1 MQVII
6 NDIPI
11 SLNGSTVTLEQAV
24 SNSGVK
30 DFKGLAVAVNNAVI
44 PRTTW
49 DNFQLNENDTI
60 TIIRA
65 TQGG

>member
-1 MQVII
+1 MKII
-6 NDIPI
+6 MNDTPI
-11 SLNGSTVTLEQAV
+11 EISGSTLNHAL
-24 SNSGVK
+24 SNSGIS
-30 DFKGLAVAVNNAVI
+30 DLKGLAVAVNETVI

-49 DNFQLNENDTI
+49 ENFTLKENDTI

>member
-1 MQVII
+1 MKVII
-6 NDIPI
+6 NDASIE
-11 SLNGSTVTLEQAV
+11 LNDSRPVLEMAIAY
-24 SNSGVK
+24 SGVK
-30 DFKGLAVAVNNAVI
+30 DFKGLAVAVNNIVI

-49 DNFQLNENDTI
+49 NTFTINENDTI

>member
-1 MQVII
+1 MKVVM
-6 NDIPI
+6 NDTPI
-11 SLNGSTVTLEQAV
+11 DMNGSSANLEQAM
-24 SNSGVK
+24 SHSGLK
-30 DFKGLAVAVNNAVI
+30 DFKGIAVAVNNVVI

-49 DNFQLNENDTI
+49 NAFTLKENDTI

>member
-1 MQVII
+1 MKVII
-6 NDIPI
+6 NAAAIE
-11 SLNGSTVTLEQAV
+11 LNDSEATLGAAIV
-24 SNSGVK
+24 SSGVN
-30 DFKGLAVAVNNAVI
+30 DFKGLAVAVNDTVI

-49 DNFQLNENDTI
+49 NTFTINENDTI

>member
-11 SLNGSTVTLEQAV
+11 NLNGSKTTLEHAV
-24 SNSGVK
+24 SHSGVK
-30 DFKGLAVAVNNAVI
+30 DFRGVAVAVNNAVI

-49 DNFQLNENDTI
+49 EIFHLNENDTI
-60 TIIRA
+60 TIIHA

>member
-1 MQVII
+1 MKVII

-11 SLNGSTVTLEQAV
+11 ELDAAKTNLAQAV
-24 SNSGVK
+24 LHSGVN
-30 DFKGLAVAVNNAVI
+30 DIKGLAVAVNNIVV

-49 DNFQLNENDTI
+49 DAFQLKENDTI

>member
-1 MQVII
+1 MKVIM

-11 SLNGSTVTLEQAV
+11 DLNGLSATLEQAV
-24 SNSGVK
+24 LHSGVN
-30 DFKGLAVAVNNAVI
+30 DFRGLAVAVNNTVI

-49 DNFQLNENDTI
+49 SNFQLNENDTI
-60 TIIRA
+60 TIIHA

>member
-1 MQVII
+1 MKLIMNDAPIEISGSSLVQALSDSGI
-6 NDIPI
+6 ND
-11 SLNGSTVTLEQAV
+11 L
-24 SNSGVK
+24 
-30 DFKGLAVAVNNAVI
+30 KGLAVAVNDTVI

-49 DNFQLNENDTI
+49 ENFILKENDTI

>member
-1 MQVII
+1 M
-6 NDIPI
+6 NDTAID
-11 SLNGSTVTLEQAV
+11 LNGSSTTLEQAV
-24 SNSGVK
+24 LHSGVT
-30 DFKGLAVAVNNAVI
+30 DLKGLAIAVNDTVI

-49 DNFQLNENDTI
+49 EKFTLKENDII

>member
-1 MQVII
+1 MKVIM

-11 SLNGSTVTLEQAV
+11 ELNGSGATLEQV
-24 SNSGVK
+24 ISHSELK
-30 DFKGLAVAVNNAVI
+30 DFRGLAVAVNNTVI
-44 PRTTW
+44 PRATW
-49 DNFQLNENDTI
+49 PAFIINENDSI

>member
-1 MQVII
+1 MKVII

-11 SLNGSTVTLEQAV
+11 DLNGSGATLEQAV
-24 SNSGVK
+24 SHSGVN
-30 DFKGLAVAVNNAVI
+30 DLRGLAVAVNDTVI

-49 DNFQLNENDTI
+49 NNFQLNENDTI
-60 TIIRA
+60 TIIHA

>member
-1 MQVII
+1 MKVIM
-6 NDIPI
+6 NDTPI
-11 SLNGSTVTLEQAV
+11 DLTGSSATLEQAI
-24 SNSGVK
+24 SLSGVN
-30 DFKGLAVAVNNAVI
+30 DYKGVAIAVNNTVI

-49 DNFQLNENDTI
+49 NVFQLNENDTI